1 MTIKYF
7 DCKTIIIEYNDDRIY
22 IRDKFNDFRFTLD
35 VKMKKYFVPSI
46 ERLYKICDKLEK
58 PHIPTHK
65 YTNRSVA
72 YEILC
77 NGILNC
83 YRKYGVFE
91 GNYMDINRKSK
102 IISAFKECFKR
113 VKEEDIELLDL
124 DLKSFNLKSLLYIK
138 RGLL

>member
-7 DCKTIIIEYNDDRIY
+7 DCKTISIEYNDDRIY

-35 VKMKKYFVPSI
+35 VKMKKYFVPFI
-46 ERLYKICDKLEK
+46 ERLYKICNGLEK
-58 PHIPTHK
+58 PNIPTHL
-65 YTNRSVA
+65 YINRSVF

-77 NGILNC
+77 NGIARC
-83 YRKYGVFE
+83 YRQYGKFD

-102 IISAFKECFKR
+102 IISAFKKCFKR
-113 VKEEDIELLDL
+113 VEEEDIELVDL
-124 DLKSFNLKSLLYIK
+124 DLKSFSLKSLLYIK